1 MHYTPVETFNMIGLT
16 LVFLSEAKSHS
27 SNVTVTPKLQAKK
40 VLQKPIKTVA
50 QKVTNEVTDIGFLY
64 KNPEL
69 VKGML

>member
-1 MHYTPVETFNMIGLT
+1 MYYTPVETFNLIGVP
-16 LVFLSEAKSHS
+16 LVFSEAKSHS